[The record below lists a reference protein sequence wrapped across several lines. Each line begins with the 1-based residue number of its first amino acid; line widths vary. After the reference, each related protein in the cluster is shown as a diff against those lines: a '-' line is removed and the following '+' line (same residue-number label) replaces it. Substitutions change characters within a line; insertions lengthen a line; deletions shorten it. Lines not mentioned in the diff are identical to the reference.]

1 MTSSTVISYPIP
13 QYQNVPIQANFYN
26 PSRFVIQDITLGM
39 STRITSTK
47 DMNYVIG
54 QEIRL
59 LVPSSFGSYQLNNR
73 TGFVVDIPS
82 SDSVIVNIDSSQNV
96 DPFST
101 SSSTT
106 LPQILA
112 IGDINLGTTNSQGNV
127 NNGTTIPGAF
137 IDISPE

>member
-26 PSRFVIQDITLGM
+26 PSRFVIQNITLGI
-39 STRITSTK
+39 STKITSTE